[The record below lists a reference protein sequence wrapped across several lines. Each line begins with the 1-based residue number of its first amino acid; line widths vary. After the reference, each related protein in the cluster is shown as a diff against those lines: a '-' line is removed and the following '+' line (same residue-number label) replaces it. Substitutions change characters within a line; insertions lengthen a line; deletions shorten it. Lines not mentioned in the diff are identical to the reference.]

1 MTKDAKKKIAKMNKD
16 LAQIN
21 KEFDV
26 WYKEKGDPSWEA
38 QRKWLN
44 AALGDAGYL
53 NTYTS
58 QDFWKSFNAM
68 VNFNYGGGWN
78 EWQWKYIK
86 ILVSILVQWEEKEL
100 HISI

>member
-16 LAQIN
+16 LARIN

-26 WYKEKGDPSWEA
+26 WYKEKGDPTWEA

-44 AALGDAGYL
+44 AALEKAGYL
-53 NTYTS
+53 SPYNS
-58 QDFWKSFNAM
+58 KEFWKTFNSLTSLE
-68 VNFNYGGGWN
+68 NGIGWN

-86 ILVSILVQWEEKEL
+86 ILVSILVQWEEREL
-100 HISI
+100 HIST